1 MFLQQGILDK
11 SFGVSG
17 EKFLSQTS
25 STIGKIFSYSSH
37 KYSIYT
43 QDRNII
49 IYNIDLSQNHIY
61 SHSYDLKI
69 NDVFLKQDELY
80 FCGKDLSNNT
90 GFQGVTS
97 LLNPQNVTIQ
107 DIINVIE
114 CNFIFFKSDIK
125 YIISTTEDYEIVLTE
140 FSTPLNTNIL
150 YDDIYTSPKGYYI
163 YNDLIYVFI
172 EIFNETY
179 NVYHTK
185 IITID
190 SNDNIIPITPFQDL
204 SKNILYQDI
213 ILINNIPTI
222 VYISQDT
229 ITSFPLTA
237 NTIYLSRLDTPGQ
250 IEKTL
255 SIPNYFIDCLT
266 GIQNQ
271 NNTNYLIGYAYNSS
285 GTILNYISIHIDSSG
300 NLDLSMEGKGYHI
313 EQPNTNDYLM
323 PRNKV
328 ESIKDENDVYILTE
342 IQGTLSQIS
351 RLMITKLIY
360 PSKEAV
366 FSVIQNN
373 DTIQILDEYG
383 IEREVIAFRPDI
395 TGIVDIPSL
404 NNMDMRYTDVSS
416 GMIVLF
422 STQSVPNTQMVN
434 GVTMTNLYSYYIKYF
449 DTNGNAYPI
458 GINDPLTFTVTLD
471 KSIQGY
477 QELKIFDKDPIT
489 NQYVLLD
496 SDTAEDKGTYYEY
509 VFNIT
514 HNGDQV
520 ISGNQPFPNG
530 NGGNNG
536 GGNNG
541 GGGAIGSDPHVY
553 TLFGKRYDL
562 KNPSSRKWYT
572 IFKCKDLDIQGHFTG
587 IKKGIFFDNV
597 KIKYKNE
604 DISIDFNHK
613 RIKNKCSTI
622 ELENGVELEGL
633 RYNNITD
640 NKKFGKTFI
649 PRKMTKI
656 QIPDSKHTLNL
667 YVDFMTRYL
676 HFRFPDEM
684 PKEEECEGLL
694 VRLD

>member
-1 MFLQQGILDK
+1 MFLQQGILDR

-25 STIGKIFSYSSH
+25 TTIGKMFSYSSY

-43 QDRNII
+43 QDKNII
-49 IYNIDLSQNHIY
+49 IYNIDLSQNYTY
-61 SHSYDLKI
+61 SHSSDLKI
-69 NDVFLKQDELY
+69 NDIFVKEDELY
-80 FCGKDLSNNT
+80 FCGKDLSHNT
-90 GFQGVTS
+90 GIQGTTS
-97 LLNPQNVTIQ
+97 LLNPQNITIQ

-140 FSTPLNTNIL
+140 FSTPLNTSIL
-150 YDDIYTSPKGYYI
+150 YDDIYTTPKGYYI

-190 SNDNIIPITPFQDL
+190 SNDNITVITPFQDL

-213 ILINNIPTI
+213 ILVNNIPNI

-229 ITSFPLTA
+229 ITSFPFTA

-250 IEKTL
+250 IGKTL
-255 SIPNYFIDCLT
+255 SIPNYFVDCLT
-266 GIQNQ
+266 GIENQ
-271 NNTNYLIGYAYNSS
+271 NNTNYLIGYAYNSL
-285 GTILNYISIHIDSSG
+285 GTVLNYISILVDSSG
-300 NLDLSMEGKGYHI
+300 NLDLSMEGRGYHI
-313 EQPNTNDYLM
+313 EQPNTNNYLM

-342 IQGTLSQIS
+342 TQGTSNQIS

-373 DTIQILDEYG
+373 DTMRILDEYG
-383 IEREVIAFRPDI
+383 IDREVIAFKPDI
-395 TGIVDIPSL
+395 TGIVSIPSL
-404 NNMDMRYTDVSS
+404 NNMSMNYTDVSS

-422 STQSVPNTQMVN
+422 STQSVPNTQMIN

-449 DTNGNAYPI
+449 DTNGNPYPI

-496 SDTAEDKGTYYEY
+496 SDEAQDKGTYYEY

-520 ISGNQPFPNG
+520 VSGNQPFT
-530 NGGNNG
+530 NG
-536 GGNNG
+536 GGGGNG

-562 KNPSSRKWYT
+562 KRPSSRKWYT
-572 IFKCKDLDIQGHFTG
+572 IFKYKDLDIQGHFTG
-587 IKKGIFFDNV
+587 LKKGIFFDNV

-604 DISIDFNHK
+604 DVSIDFNHRK
-613 RIKNKCSTI
+613 IKNKCSKI
-622 ELENGVELEGL
+622 EIEDGIELEGL
-633 RYNNITD
+633 KYNNVTD
-640 NKKFGKTFI
+640 NKKFEKTFI

-656 QIPDSKHTLNL
+656 EIPNGLNL

-676 HFRFPDEM
+676 HFRFPEQI
-684 PKEEECEGLL
+684 PKEEECKGLL
-694 VRLD
+694 VGLD